1 MTNPT
6 DLLTLPEAAEALG
19 LSASTLRTQV
29 QREKLHATKHGRDW
43 LVTGAEIERY
53 RARSRG
59 TRQAGGQPR

>member
-1 MTNPT
+1 MSNPT

-29 QREKLHATKHGRDW
+29 ERGKLHGSKMGRDW
-43 LVTGAEIERY
+43 ILTRAEVERY